1 MNFIKYLLALSFLL
15 FNLSS
20 FAISTTAKYALLI
33 DADTGGIIYEKN
45 SNIKMPPSS
54 MSKLMTVYLAFDQI
68 KNGALQMNDKVVVS
82 KKAWSKRGSRMFLPL
97 NKEATVSDL
106 LHGIIVQSGNDAS
119 IAIAESIAG
128 SEGAFVNRMNVVS
141 KKIGL
146 NNSSFA
152 NSTGWPSRNHYM
164 TSVDLATLANR
175 IIKDYPE
182 YYSYFSQREFTYNKI
197 RQFNRNTLIN
207 KGLGVD
213 GLKTGHT
220 DKAGYGITAS
230 AKRNGRRL
238 ILVLNGVNSPTARAQ
253 EAKTLF
259 QYGFLNFTNVKIA
272 NANLPLI
279 SANVSFGNAKKVDL
293 VPEKDLVFTVPVEQK
308 NQIQAVVNYKDNLIA
323 PIQKNTKIGTIEITL
338 PNKEKQTF
346 ALIAKTNIAEAG
358 FFQKSYYKSKG
369 WIGDL
374 FSSVKKESGMKHKA
388 LSIDA

>member
-1 MNFIKYLLALSFLL
+1 MNFIKYPLALSLLL

-20 FAISTTAKYALLI
+20 FAISATAKYALLI

-45 SNIKMPPSS
+45 ANIKMPPSS
-54 MSKLMTVYLAFDQI
+54 MSKLMTVYLAFDRI
-68 KNGALQMNDKVVVS
+68 KNGSLQLNDKVVIS

-106 LHGIIVQSGNDAS
+106 LHGIIIQSGNDAS

-128 SEGAFVNRMNVVS
+128 SEGAFVNRMNIVS

-146 NNSSFA
+146 KNSRFA
-152 NSTGWPSRNHYM
+152 NSTGWPNRNHYM

-182 YYSYFSQREFTYNKI
+182 YYNYFSQKEFTYNKI

-213 GLKTGHT
+213 GLKTGYT
-220 DKAGYGITAS
+220 DDAGYGITAS
-230 AKRNGRRL
+230 AERNGRRL
-238 ILVLNGVNSPTARAQ
+238 ILVLNGVNSPTVRAQ
-253 EAKTLF
+253 EAKKLF

-272 NANLPLI
+272 NTNLPLI
-279 SANVSFGNAKKVDL
+279 SANVSLGNAEKVDL
-293 VPEKDLVFTVPVEQK
+293 VTEKDLVFTVPIEQR

-323 PIQKNTKIGTIEITL
+323 PVRKNEKIGTIEITL
-338 PNKEKQTF
+338 PSKETQTF
-346 ALIAKTNIAEAG
+346 ALIAKTSIAEAG
-358 FFQKSYYKSKG
+358 FFQKIYSKSKG
-369 WIGDL
+369 WVGDL
-374 FSSVKKESGMKHKA
+374 FSSVAKESRIKHKA